1 MVGHVVRDVGCPV
14 CGEKPLLRRIDDLD
28 IEEYRTRSQSS
39 GWTGVVRELRC
50 GGCHGPWLFECAC
63 AKIQCPW
70 CSKEV
75 SMEEYAAHIDS
86 HKDPSYDRKIIQESH
101 AMHYL
106 PPTGIDP
113 EMITF
118 TRCLAK
124 KLTPLPSPGEYPSGK
139 DGVIARLL
147 KRRVEYESEIY
158 DIFMG
163 NRRLDV
169 FFSNERRS

>member
-1 MVGHVVRDVGCPV
+1 
-14 CGEKPLLRRIDDLD
+14 
-28 IEEYRTRSQSS
+28 
-39 GWTGVVRELRC
+39 
-50 GGCHGPWLFECAC
+50 
-63 AKIQCPW
+63 
-70 CSKEV
+70 
-75 SMEEYAAHIDS
+75 
-86 HKDPSYDRKIIQESH
+86 
-101 AMHYL
+101 MHHL

-147 KRRVEYESEIY
+147 RRRVECESEIY

-169 FFSNERRS
+169 FFSNERRSRGVDDLTRMFHECLEGLRGEEARKLKESWRRVLES